1 MARTSPARHP
11 HRRQEVEMIDDTPL
25 TFAEA
30 IEICRSRPIG
40 YAGTE
45 VVDDLLDEF
54 VAASRNRWHRSAPT

>member
-1 MARTSPARHP
+1 
-11 HRRQEVEMIDDTPL
+11 MIDDTPL

-30 IEICRSRPIG
+30 IESRSRPIG

>member
-1 MARTSPARHP
+1 
-11 HRRQEVEMIDDTPL
+11 MIDDTPL

>member
-1 MARTSPARHP
+1 
-11 HRRQEVEMIDDTPL
+11 MIDDTPL

-45 VVDDLLDEF
+45 VVGFGRHSVSDSGP
-54 VAASRNRWHRSAPT
+54 AAGCEGDRCVCLAGG